1 VTAETSRSSAIAQ
14 PMQQPHK
21 LKKVNGLT
29 YLQPTKSR
37 RNPQAAIRLGLA
49 LVAPRDQPRLLP
61 GTIPPH
67 DLKIEYLEMPD
78 HGSTREAAW
87 ILFEIRKKNIL
98 CDRLSRGNGMGARTR
113 TNRPC
118 EEKGPRR
125 GISGMKHHGAAL
137 VPQIE

>member
-1 VTAETSRSSAIAQ
+1 VTAETSRSSAIAK

-87 ILFEIRKKNIL
+87 ILFEISKKNFCVIACL
-98 CDRLSRGNGMGARTR
+98 EGMGWGHAPARTDR
-113 TNRPC
+113 AKRKGHG
-118 EEKGPRR
+118 EE
-125 GISGMKHHGAAL
+125 SA
-137 VPQIE
+137 V